1 MQIGSHKMCDIQYI
15 TAKEQF
21 TYPDS
26 AVPEMYSTI
35 LKILAAFTSTKEKKW
50 SHKCLNY
57 LMSGVEDSNA
67 VRQQWLKCPDLN
79 MDEVKEILKLKPQ
92 NNKIL
97 DKIRSLFHTHND
109 DWKYDREE
117 VAWNIIQ
124 NPVLKHFWYGII
136 YCCITNKPH
145 KNLIVNPIEYYYLEN
160 VVYTMGNSYVKRK
173 VDTICRRL
181 INECI
186 DSFSFGEKQIKID
199 KATPN
204 NQEGMFNYHDDIIMN
219 SLRWR
224 TKDNQNYSVD
234 YEYKGSENVS
244 AIDKRK
250 SKNYIKMPSD
260 SDEEIPKKKNN
271 NPEKKVDVRDKK
283 CSV

>member
-35 LKILAAFTSTKEKKW
+35 LKILASFTSGNEKKW
-50 SHKCLNY
+50 AHKCLNF
-57 LMSGVEDSNA
+57 LMSEVKDVNA

-79 MDEVKEILKLKPQ
+79 KDEIKEILKLKIQ
-92 NNKIL
+92 KTEIL
-97 DKIRSLFHTHND
+97 DKIRTLFHVHNE
-109 DWKYDREE
+109 DWENDIEE
-117 VAWNIIQ
+117 VEWKIIQ
-124 NPVLKHFWYGII
+124 NPALKFFWYGII

-145 KNLIVNPIEYYYLEN
+145 KNLIVNPIEYYYLEK
-160 VVYTMGNSYVKRK
+160 VVYTMGNSYIKRK
-173 VDTICRRL
+173 VDTILRRL
-181 INECI
+181 IDESINGL
-186 DSFSFGEKQIKID
+186 SYGENQIKID
-199 KATPN
+199 NAIPN

-234 YEYKGSENVS
+234 YDCKGTENVN
-244 AIDKRK
+244 AIYKRK
-250 SKNYIKMPSD
+250 NKDYINTPSD
-260 SDEEIPKKKNN
+260 NEIPKKKKAKM
-271 NPEKKVDVRDKK
+271 EQELCCDLSSDLGK
-283 CSV
+283 